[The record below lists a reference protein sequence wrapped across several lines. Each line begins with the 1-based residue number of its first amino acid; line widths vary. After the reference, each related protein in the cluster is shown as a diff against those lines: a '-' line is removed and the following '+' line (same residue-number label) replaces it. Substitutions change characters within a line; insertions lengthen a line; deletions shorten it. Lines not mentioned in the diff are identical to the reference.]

1 MQRVDP
7 KAVAAMV
14 DASKDSLA
22 AAEPAKVEK
31 KKEKFIKSVNQGTK
45 NRNRG
50 FGGMIGGAIGAIAGF
65 LSPIPGGAIAGATL
79 GSTLGGMAGGAS
91 GDDASHEY
99 GEVTVNVGD
108 NLSTIKLKY
117 QDLFAQSVTNQ
128 MANFESLLL
137 EKSVAEATEFMDNV
151 KAEIDT
157 LQKQFDQKLT
167 EIDKKLQ

>member
-1 MQRVDP
+1 MLTVMDNSDMLDLP
-7 KAVAAMV
+7 
-14 DASKDSLA
+14 
-22 AAEPAKVEK
+22 EFEVEK

-50 FGGMIGGAIGAIAGF
+50 FGAMIGGAIGAFAGF

-157 LQKQFDQKLT
+157 LQKQFDKKLT

>member
-1 MQRVDP
+1 
-7 KAVAAMV
+7 
-14 DASKDSLA
+14 
-22 AAEPAKVEK
+22 
-31 KKEKFIKSVNQGTK
+31 
-45 NRNRG
+45 
-50 FGGMIGGAIGAIAGF
+50 MIGGAIGAMAGF